1 MTEKSHKK
9 RFLGVIYEIIDGG
22 VALGDVQGTWETPD
36 SVFGEGVPLTV
47 AGDRGQGREGGR
59 EGGGFCIFVYI
70 LHVAGECTFEAISPR
85 ILNI

>member
-47 AGDRGQGREGGR
+47 AGDRGRGREGG
-59 EGGGFCIFVYI
+59 FVS
-70 LHVAGECTFEAISPR
+70 LCTFYMLRESVH
-85 ILNI
+85 LKLFHHGF

>member
-47 AGDRGQGREGGR
+47 AGDRGRGREGGR
-59 EGGGFCIFVYI
+59 GVLYLCVHFTCCGRVYI
-70 LHVAGECTFEAISPR
+70 
-85 ILNI
+85 